1 MPEQI
6 PVRCSILRGGTSRG
20 IFFNGNDVPRSKE
33 QCEAFLL
40 DVFGSPDVREI
51 NGLGGAT
58 SQTSKAAIIGAPSR
72 PDADIDFSLAQVVVD
87 KPTVDWGGNCGNIS
101 SAVGP
106 YAVNMGLVR
115 AVEPVTS
122 VRIHNTNTNKI
133 ILSHVP
139 VVGSR
144 AASTGTYMVPGV
156 PFPAARILL
165 EFANPGG
172 SVTGKLLPTGKPKEP
187 ITIADGRTFTV
198 SVVDAANPVV
208 FMMADELGVD
218 PAILPKGI
226 DANKDLQ
233 DVLEE
238 TRCIVA
244 EMLGIVADR
253 KDGTRVS
260 PGLPKVGFV
269 GRPKAYRTTAG
280 MDIAES
286 EIDLTGRLMSVQTPH
301 ASYMAT
307 GAICTGAAAFI
318 KGTIVEE
325 LARPIADR
333 PEPKAIRI
341 AHPYGVMEAVVNADE
356 PTAAPDI
363 RGVAVGRTARHILDG
378 QVWVSTSFFDPT
390 PADAPSWFDAAKPQP
405 GASSDD

>member
-6 PVRCSILRGGTSRG
+6 LVRCSILRGGTSRAV
-20 IFFNGNDVPRSKE
+20 FFNANDIPRSKE
-33 QCEAFLL
+33 QADAFLL

-72 PDADIDFSLAQVVVD
+72 PDADVDYSFAQVVVD
-87 KPTVDWGGNCGNIS
+87 KPMVDWGGNCGNIS

-106 YAVNMGLVR
+106 YAVNAGLVK
-115 AVEPVTS
+115 AVEPVTT

-172 SVTGKLLPTGKPKEP
+172 SVTGKLLPTGKAREQ
-187 ITIADGRTFTV
+187 ITIADGRAFTV
-198 SVVDAANPVV
+198 SIVDAANPTV
-208 FMMADELGVD
+208 FLLADELGVD
-218 PAILPKGI
+218 PTILPKGI

-238 TRCIVA
+238 VRCIVA
-244 EMLGIVADR
+244 EMLGLVTDR
-253 KDGTRVS
+253 KDGTRLT
-260 PGLPKVGFV
+260 PGLPKVGFL

-280 MDIAES
+280 VDIPEDA
-286 EIDLTGRLMSVQTPH
+286 IDLTGRLMSVQTPH

-318 KGTIVEE
+318 TGTIVEE
-325 LARPIADR
+325 LTRPIAQR

-341 AHPYGVMEAVVNADE
+341 AHPYGVMEAVVNAD
-356 PTAAPDI
+356 APAPLPDV
-363 RGVAVGRTARHILDG
+363 RGVAIGRTARHILDG
-378 QVWVSTSFFDPT
+378 QVWVSSSFFEPT
-390 PADAPSWFDAAKPQP
+390 PADAPGWLEAARPQP
-405 GASSDD
+405 GASADD

>member
-6 PVRCSILRGGTSRG
+6 PVRCSILRGGTSRAV
-20 IFFNGNDVPRSKE
+20 FFNSNDVPRSKQ
-33 QCEAFLL
+33 QCDAFLL

-72 PDADIDFSLAQVVVD
+72 PDADIDYSFAQVVVD

-115 AVEPVTS
+115 AVEPVTT

-144 AASTGTYMVPGV
+144 AASTGSYMVPGV

-165 EFANPGG
+165 EFTNPGG
-172 SVTGKLLPTGKPKEP
+172 SVTGKLLPTGQPCEQ

-198 SVVDAANPVV
+198 SIVDAANPVV
-208 FMMADELGVD
+208 FLLAEELGVD
-218 PAILPKGI
+218 PAILPKQI
-226 DANKDLQ
+226 EANKDLC

-244 EMLGIVADR
+244 EMLGLVADR
-253 KDGTRVS
+253 RDGTRLS
-260 PGLPKVGFV
+260 PGLPKVGFI
-269 GRPKAYRTTAG
+269 GRPQAYRTTAG
-280 MDIAES
+280 VDVPES
-286 EIDLTGRLMSVQTPH
+286 AIDLTGRLMSVQTAH

-307 GAICTGAAAFI
+307 GAICTGAAAFV
-318 KGTIVEE
+318 KGTLVEQ
-325 LARPIADR
+325 LARSISDR
-333 PEPKAIRI
+333 PEPKSIRI
-341 AHPYGVMEAVVNADE
+341 AHPYGVMEAVVNVDE
-356 PTAAPDI
+356 PAALPDVK
-363 RGVAVGRTARHILDG
+363 GVAIGRTARHILDG
-378 QVWVSTSFFDPT
+378 QVWVNTSFFDPS
-390 PADAPSWFDAAKPQP
+390 PAGAPGWFDAAKPQP

>member
-1 MPEQI
+1 
-6 PVRCSILRGGTSRG
+6 
-20 IFFNGNDVPRSKE
+20 
-33 QCEAFLL
+33 
-40 DVFGSPDVREI
+40 
-51 NGLGGAT
+51 
-58 SQTSKAAIIGAPSR
+58 
-72 PDADIDFSLAQVVVD
+72 
-87 KPTVDWGGNCGNIS
+87 
-101 SAVGP
+101 
-106 YAVNMGLVR
+106 
-115 AVEPVTS
+115 
-122 VRIHNTNTNKI
+122 
-133 ILSHVP
+133 
-139 VVGSR
+139 
-144 AASTGTYMVPGV
+144 
-156 PFPAARILL
+156 
-165 EFANPGG
+165 
-172 SVTGKLLPTGKPKEP
+172 
-187 ITIADGRTFTV
+187 
-198 SVVDAANPVV
+198 
-208 FMMADELGVD
+208 
-218 PAILPKGI
+218 
-226 DANKDLQ
+226 
-233 DVLEE
+233 
-238 TRCIVA
+238 
-244 EMLGIVADR
+244 
-253 KDGTRVS
+253 
-260 PGLPKVGFV
+260 
-269 GRPKAYRTTAG
+269 